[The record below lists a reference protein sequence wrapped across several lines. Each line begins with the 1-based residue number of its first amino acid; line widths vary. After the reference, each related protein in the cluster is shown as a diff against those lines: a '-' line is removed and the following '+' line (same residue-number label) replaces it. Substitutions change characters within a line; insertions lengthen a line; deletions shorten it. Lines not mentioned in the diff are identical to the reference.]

1 VAERVIPSAL
11 LRQRL
16 TIRPRAGEGATG
28 PVFGDPVVHAAR
40 IEPKR
45 RQVRGTSG
53 EVVVSDAVAW
63 LRPDAPVAV
72 GDQAIVVSRTL
83 VVLAV
88 AEVQGVRRTE
98 FLEVTIGEAGG
109 VGRPG

>member
-1 VAERVIPSAL
+1 MIPSAL
-11 LRQRL
+11 LRQSL

-28 PVFGDPVVHAAR
+28 PVYGDPVTHAAR

-45 RQVRGTSG
+45 RQVRDASG
-53 EVVVSDAVAW
+53 EVTVSDAVAW
-63 LRPDAPVAV
+63 LRSDASVAV
-72 GDQAIVVSRTL
+72 GDQTIVFGRILS
-83 VVLAV
+83 VLAV

-109 VGRPG
+109 AGGSR